1 MPCVRPDPVATA
13 ALSESG
19 GALRSEFRVPSP
31 SLQSWARAMSRC
43 IQVLVMALGL
53 LPGWAWACPTCVARA
68 PESEGRSALLV
79 GALLLAPFLLVAV
92 GVWAAVRVARGDAKR
107 ST

>member
-1 MPCVRPDPVATA
+1 M
-13 ALSESG
+13 
-19 GALRSEFRVPSP
+19 
-31 SLQSWARAMSRC
+31 SLQAWARALTRC
-43 IQVLVMALGL
+43 VQMLRTVLAAVLGL

-68 PESEGRSALLV
+68 PESAGRSALLV

-107 ST
+107 SS